1 MICCYL
7 VLNDGPFL
15 WTFFGSYLY
24 GPKDAVERQIG
35 MQAADLAVKSETATA
50 AAHAARDGD
59 GDGGY

>member
-1 MICCYL
+1 MH
-7 VLNDGPFL
+7 
-15 WTFFGSYLY
+15 

-35 MQAADLAVKSETATA
+35 MQAADLAVKSETATG